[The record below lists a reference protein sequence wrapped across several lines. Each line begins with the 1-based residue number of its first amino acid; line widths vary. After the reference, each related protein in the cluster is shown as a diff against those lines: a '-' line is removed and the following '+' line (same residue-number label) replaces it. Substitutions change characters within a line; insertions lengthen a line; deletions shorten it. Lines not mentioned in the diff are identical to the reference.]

1 MRHAWSIVEQKER
14 QQLHAL
20 RVVDERRQARHRDG
34 EVRRLRGVE
43 RLRPGDVLF
52 LDAESDRNAMQIGVC
67 LVFEGAPISGSGRL
81 APDPDALT
89 GLLEARLRPLPRARQ
104 RLASTP
110 IEGRPVW
117 IHDRD
122 FDLRRHL
129 RYARLE
135 TDGDDAALRDRC
147 AEFLSEPLDLA
158 HPLWMILVLE
168 GLADDRFALVVKA
181 HHCLADGVAGIEI
194 LRALLGPSPQ
204 ASHALRS
211 TAPRE
216 AAPSG
221 LERILAEAID
231 RVGDLSA
238 LGRQALDAA
247 RRPREF
253 AEQLVDRSIS
263 RSIGFLRILELSRT
277 PASPTVLDVAVGTKR
292 SLEWIETDL
301 ARIREIQRRRGGTVN
316 DIVVGTLAIALGR
329 HLDASGI
336 PREEQASMVVRVAIP
351 VNRRAPRERGP
362 IGNQIALIFAALPIA
377 EIDPLVA
384 LDKTRVVLAAAK
396 ASHTSDALDL
406 VLELAAWTPRRLT
419 RALTRLAA
427 TRLRPANLVVTN
439 VPGPAQP
446 LELLGAPLLAAYP
459 IVPLM
464 PGHALTIAVLSY
476 AGRLFWTF
484 HADPDAIPDL
494 KSWSMAV
501 QRAFED
507 LHEAALRG

>member
-1 MRHAWSIVEQKER
+1 M
-14 QQLHAL
+14 
-20 RVVDERRQARHRDG
+20 G
-34 EVRRLRGVE
+34 GYE
-43 RLRPGDVLF
+43 RLRPADALF

-67 LVFEGAPISGSGRL
+67 LVFEGEPVSGTRRL
-81 APDPDALT
+81 APDPDALI
-89 GLLEARLRPLPRARQ
+89 GLLEARLRRLPRARQ

-110 IEGRPVW
+110 IEGRPIW
-117 IHDRD
+117 IRDRE
-122 FDLRRHL
+122 FDPRRHV

-135 TDGDDAALRDRC
+135 PDGDDTVLRARC

-168 GLADDRFALVVKA
+168 GFAADRFALIVKA
-181 HHCLADGVAGIEI
+181 HHCVADGIAGIEI
-194 LRALLGPSPQ
+194 LRALLGSEQPERPLREPAAQSESSP
-204 ASHALRS
+204 AL
-211 TAPRE
+211 PN
-216 AAPSG
+216 
-221 LERILAEAID
+221 LILTEAID
-231 RVGDLSA
+231 RMGDLSE
-238 LGRQALDAA
+238 LGRRVLTAL

-253 AEQLVDRSIS
+253 AGRLLDRSIS
-263 RSIGFLRILELSRT
+263 QSIGFLRILELSRT
-277 PASPTVLDVAVGTKR
+277 PASPTVLDAAVGTER
-292 SLEWIETDL
+292 SLEWIATDL
-301 ARIREIQRRRGGTVN
+301 ARIREVQRRRGGTVN

-329 HLDASGI
+329 YLDASGI

-351 VNRRAPRERGP
+351 VSRRAPRSRDT
-362 IGNQIALIFAALPIA
+362 IGNQIALIFAPLPIA

-384 LDKTRVVLAAAK
+384 LDKTQVVLAAAK
-396 ASHTSDALDL
+396 ASHTSDALDV
-406 VLELAAWTPRRLT
+406 VLELAEWAPRRLT
-419 RALTRLAA
+419 RALTRFAA

-484 HADPDAIPDL
+484 HADAEAIPDL
-494 KSWSMAV
+494 QSWSKEV

-507 LHEAALRG
+507 LREAAVRG